1 MKQLKNYQEKA
12 VDKLIKRSLELF
24 EESFDKKTIV
34 FQAPT

>member
-12 VDKLIKRSLELF
+12 VLKLIKRSLELSL
-24 EESFDKKTIV
+24 ENFDKKTIV